1 MTSDQEMQKDF
12 EASGSIYPKVEASSI
27 EEIMQ
32 RVNYDVHVV
41 PNTTTTVITGYI
53 PIGATNFTLCTE
65 IMACVDP
72 RNFNAEKGAKY
83 GIEKAAG
90 AAKNKLWELEG
101 YRLACEIAKANVIT
115 TPLERVIAEAKGL
128 DSNISKLDDFIH
140 KSSIYSGL
148 DFVQKEL
155 MKQQLAL
162 MIQFYAVLVKRAE
175 LMQGLV
181 KGDEL
186 CR

>member
-1 MTSDQEMQKDF
+1 MQKDF

-27 EEIMQ
+27 EEIMK

-41 PNTTTTVITGYI
+41 PKTTTTVITGYI

-83 GIEKAAG
+83 GIEKAAA

-101 YRLACEIAKANVIT
+101 YRLACEIAKVNAVT
-115 TPLERVIAEAKGL
+115 TPLERVIAEANSL
-128 DSNISKLDDFIH
+128 DLNISKLDDFIRN
-140 KSSIYSGL
+140 SPIYSGL
-148 DFVQKEL
+148 DIEQKSL
-155 MKQQLAL
+155 MKQQLAI
-162 MIQFYAVLVKRAE
+162 MIQLYGVLVE
-175 LMQGLV
+175 LAKIMQ
-181 KGDEL
+181 ENHATNS
-186 CR
+186 